1 VVWPD
6 GKKFSALVMQK
17 ISRATPILLR
27 CLIFALLVTVTH
39 LILYM
44 PSAWFKVPPY
54 LSAEHSTPSS

>member
-1 VVWPD
+1 MGGWE
-6 GKKFSALVMQK
+6 K
-17 ISRATPILLR
+17 ILCTRDAENLPCNTDFIMM
-27 CLIFALLVTVTH
+27 IFALLVTVTH